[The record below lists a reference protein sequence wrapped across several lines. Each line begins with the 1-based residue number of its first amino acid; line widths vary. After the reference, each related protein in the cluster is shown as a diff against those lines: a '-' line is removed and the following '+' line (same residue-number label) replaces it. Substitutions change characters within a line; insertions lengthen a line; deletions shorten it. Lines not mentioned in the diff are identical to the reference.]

1 MCRCFSAFQLLVGWP
16 REKFSILACYN
27 CSKIFRE
34 WIFLTKELIRCKS
47 AHRRMWLKMQWMPLQ
62 HLNQA
67 VRFINTAAHSKPCS
81 KTSVLASAELGWE
94 CRGTEGPLAC
104 PWSCTRDE
112 SQIYHQPFSVHGI
125 PLFSGLRPL
134 LEARRCSKDCRL
146 ITEL

>member
-1 MCRCFSAFQLLVGWP
+1 
-16 REKFSILACYN
+16 
-27 CSKIFRE
+27 
-34 WIFLTKELIRCKS
+34 
-47 AHRRMWLKMQWMPLQ
+47 MQWMPLQ

-94 CRGTEGPLAC
+94 CWGTEGPLAC

-146 ITEL
+146 ITELQPIRNLFLLLICRTADLFLFYFSVHGSAAKGSAKMEKTNLFYISWA